1 MTAAYT
7 RQLASARLEV
17 VSDVRARRLM
27 RSVLVA
33 VLVALGIVAAV
44 RLLTDGTAAAAQR
57 NKLQQDN
64 SGLRAEV
71 ARLDAELQLERATRA
86 ALDEQV
92 TDLRRQ
98 VADLERQL
106 AFVNAQRTRPRATAP
121 SN

>member
-17 VSDVRARRLM
+17 VSDARARRLM
-27 RSVLVA
+27 RSALVA
-33 VLVALGIVAAV
+33 VLVTLGIVAAA
-44 RLLTDGTAAAAQR
+44 RLLVDGSAAAGQR

-64 SGLRAEV
+64 AGLRTEV

-106 AFVNAQRTRPRATAP
+106 AFVNAQRNRPRAPAQ

>member
-7 RQLASARLEV
+7 RQLTSARLEV

-27 RSVLVA
+27 RSALVA
-33 VLVALGIVAAV
+33 VLVALGIVAAA
-44 RLLTDGTAAAAQR
+44 RLLVDGTAAAGQR
-57 NKLQQDN
+57 NELQQEN
-64 SGLRAEV
+64 TGLRTEV

-106 AFVNAQRTRPRATAP
+106 AFVNAQRTRPRAP
-121 SN
+121 GQSN

>member
-17 VSDVRARRLM
+17 VSDARARRLM
-27 RSVLVA
+27 RSALVA
-33 VLVALGIVAAV
+33 VLVALGIVAAA
-44 RLLTDGTAAAAQR
+44 RLLVDGTAATAQR
-57 NKLQQDN
+57 NRLQQDN
-64 SGLRAEV
+64 SGLRTEV

-106 AFVNAQRTRPRATAP
+106 AFVNAQRSRPRATAQ